1 MVGGLVILSVGLFL
15 MSFLRADT
23 PNVVLW
29 VWMFVAGFGVGPT
42 FAVFTI
48 IVQNA
53 VPFSELGAATA
64 DLTLFRQIGT
74 TMGLTLA
81 FTFFRENL
89 TWTLLHDQIVAAGA
103 PASAVPTTP
112 PPGFDLSSLTSVTS
126 TGNPLAFVSQLPANL
141 QAIFIQGFHQAFTL
155 AISNSMLLGVG
166 AAAVSVVV
174 AAVFLKEIPLRTST
188 GAQAAA
194 GKPAPEPTVVGA
206 TPALD

>member
-1 MVGGLVILSVGLFL
+1 MVGGLVILAIGLFL

-23 PNVVLW
+23 PNLVLW
-29 VWMFVAGFGVGPT
+29 GWMFVAGFGVGPT

-53 VPFSELGAATA
+53 VPFSELGAATS

-103 PASAVPTTP
+103 PAAVVPSTP
-112 PPGFDLSSLTSVTS
+112 PAGLRPEHADLGHEHGQPAGVHQPAAGPAPGDLHP
-126 TGNPLAFVSQLPANL
+126 GLPPGLHDRDRELDAPRAWAL
-141 QAIFIQGFHQAFTL
+141 PSA
-155 AISNSMLLGVG
+155 
-166 AAAVSVVV
+166 SVVV
-174 AAVFLKEIPLRTST
+174 SLFV
-188 GAQAAA
+188 Q
-194 GKPAPEPTVVGA
+194 
-206 TPALD
+206 

>member
-1 MVGGLVILSVGLFL
+1 
-15 MSFLRADT
+15 
-23 PNVVLW
+23 
-29 VWMFVAGFGVGPT
+29 
-42 FAVFTI
+42 VFTI

-103 PASAVPTTP
+103 PATLVPVTP
-112 PPGFDLSSLTSVTS
+112 PAGFDLSSLTSVTS
-126 TGNPLAFVSQLPANL
+126 AGNPLAFVSQVPS
-141 QAIFIQGFHQAFTL
+141 QFQPVFIQGFHQAFTI

-166 AAAVSVVV
+166 AAAVSIVV
-174 AAVFLKEIPLRTST
+174 ALFIREIPLRTT
-188 GAQAAA
+188 VGARPAAE
-194 GKPAPEPTVVGA
+194 GKPAVEQSVVA
-206 TPALD
+206 AKPALE